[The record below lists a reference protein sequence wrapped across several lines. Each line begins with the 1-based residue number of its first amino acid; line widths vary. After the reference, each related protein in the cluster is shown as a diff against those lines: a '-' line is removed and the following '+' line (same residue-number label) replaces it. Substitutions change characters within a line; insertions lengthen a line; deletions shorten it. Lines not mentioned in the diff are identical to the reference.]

1 MLPPSE
7 ARTPEAGHVGDVG
20 GGHADHA
27 GTGAA
32 GDGQVRHLGD
42 HGVGVG
48 AGGQDGQG
56 AVDFEPQLRHRP
68 DGVMLLDFGD
78 GDPCRPRLA
87 ASSRTAAAR
96 SAWPAAYWA
105 TCPCTCDSAWI
116 SRRVVWA
123 SHAASRSASVGSAL
137 PVCPARVRRACV
149 LAAAGVLPG
158 LLVQQP
164 QRAPARRGAV
174 AGFVLVG
181 QPLEFP
187 GDRDGAGAEQ
197 VDHVLADAAD
207 LGAVAV
213 GAGHHHVA
221 QSGQLC
227 LHQPVGGGGDAE
239 PLVVQRPGVQGAPFA
254 RRPRRRAGPGSRSPR
269 GRAAAGLRRG

>member
-1 MLPPSE
+1 MWLLPAPAGAIEHRRRGRGGEHLHHGGGLLGVEVCPGDGGACLGLGDQLRDRALGGGEDLFFGVEVVQGGVPVFVRGPVDAAAVGS
-7 ARTPEAGHVGDVG
+7 ADAEAGHVGDVG

-32 GDGQVRHLGD
+32 GDSQFRHLGD

-56 AVDFEPQLRHRP
+56 AVDFEAQLRHRP

-78 GDPCRPRLA
+78 GDPRGLRLA
-87 ASSRTAAAR
+87 ASSSTAGALAAVCLPR
-96 SAWPAAYWA
+96 SAA
-105 TCPCTCDSAWI
+105 TCACTCDSAWI

-123 SHAASRSASVGSAL
+123 SHAANRSASVGSSL

-181 QPLEFP
+181 QPL
-187 GDRDGAGAEQ
+187 
-197 VDHVLADAAD
+197 
-207 LGAVAV
+207 AV
-213 GAGHHHVA
+213 
-221 QSGQLC
+221 
-227 LHQPVGGGGDAE
+227 
-239 PLVVQRPGVQGAPFA
+239 
-254 RRPRRRAGPGSRSPR
+254 PR
-269 GRAAAGLRRG
+269 